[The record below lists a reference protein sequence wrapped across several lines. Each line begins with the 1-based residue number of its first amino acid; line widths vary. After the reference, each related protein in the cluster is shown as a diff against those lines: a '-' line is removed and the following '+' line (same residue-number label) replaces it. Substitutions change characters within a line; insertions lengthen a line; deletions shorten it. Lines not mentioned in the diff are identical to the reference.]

1 MLARWMSSRRGA
13 AAVLLVAA
21 GIAAAGCG
29 PGSAVIAR
37 PAAGHPTVTGG
48 AAAAAAP
55 SRATTAQW
63 SAPLTGLP
71 VSSAQV
77 AARAAVAL
85 PVAGDRPHGLA
96 AADLVFEEIT
106 TPIRYIAVF
115 QSREDRSVGP
125 VTSTRPTDGQA
136 LSVLH
141 PLLGYDGG
149 TAPFIRVLD
158 KTDVIDVGYAKYPSL
173 YHASTGGLAVSTSQ
187 METAARG
194 TAPPPLFTYQGS
206 GIGDADQFATA
217 GTWRASWVRIAAPA
231 LGTQEWTFS
240 PRSGRWTSV
249 SGGPRVQVANL
260 VIQTVQYKDVN
271 LSTRLGVTVPSARV
285 TGKGTALV
293 LSAAADGHSGTAAKA
308 TWSKPGRR
316 AVTNY
321 LDPRGVPVGLRPG
334 VTWVILAP
342 PGTLIRTGQGRP

>member
-1 MLARWMSSRRGA
+1 MPARWISSRRGA
-13 AAVLLVAA
+13 AAVLLVAV

-29 PGSAVIAR
+29 PGSAVIAP
-37 PAAGHPTVTGG
+37 PATEHPTVTGG
-48 AAAAAAP
+48 AAASAP
-55 SRATTAQW
+55 SRAAAAER

-71 VSSAQV
+71 VSSARV
-77 AARAAVAL
+77 ADRAAVAL
-85 PVAGDRPHGLA
+85 PVAGGRPHGLA

-158 KTDVIDVGYAKYPSL
+158 KTDVIDVGYARYPAL
-173 YHASTGGLAVSTSQ
+173 YHASASGLTVSTSEV
-187 METAARG
+187 ETAARG

-206 GIGDADQFATA
+206 GVGDADQFATA

-231 LGTQEWTFS
+231 LGTQEWVFS
-240 PRSGRWTSV
+240 RRSGRWTSV
-249 SGGPRVQVANL
+249 SGGPPVQVANL
-260 VIQTVQYKDVN
+260 IIQTVQYKDVN

-285 TGKGTALV
+285 IGKGTALV
-293 LSAAADGHSGTAAKA
+293 LSAAAGGHSGAAA
-308 TWSKPGRR
+308 RASWSKPGRR

-334 VTWVILAP
+334 ATWVILVP